1 MFTKV
6 MKGLPK
12 RIAAFVMA
20 VLMFFSLM
28 PIDPSVFWAEGETSN
43 FTYTFVVTDDSDER
57 MGLENATITLY
68 TDEDAT
74 DVVSE
79 DSYTWEAVKEEGEN
93 VAVEAGTYTL
103 SSNTD
108 LTGYYYVVSVEG
120 YKSSTRTQIGTLEEG
135 NTAYEVALSEKDTIT
150 LSFANIT
157 LENDVVELVVGKIFT
172 PQLSVSIE
180 GETTLTDENKAEII
194 NAITYSTDLGEN
206 STILTLGENGAVT
219 AGNTP
224 SENAITITASFPGND
239 TYKPVTATFQ
249 IKVVDKYAQEIVFD
263 YTTLKEEN
271 AETYPEGITV
281 DEANN
286 KVTYTTNYLNKEVN
300 IGIDVY
306 RGGEVASDVTP
317 IYTIK
322 DQDGGELESV
332 VKYENS
338 KFTIVGAGEA
348 VITVSAIGDDTYAD
362 AESKTLTIVVEK
374 IIPEFLFEETTE
386 YNLICGEYK
395 VGENGFTAP
404 VLQYSND
411 LDINKITYTL
421 NDVNGVIDADK
432 FNSDKT
438 IEFTDKVGTV
448 TITASYAGDDKYKEA
463 SASYTIHVEYA
474 PLTDVGIQVN
484 GTAPEENAWHN
495 AGVVVSIPE
504 GYSYREM
511 TEGATWSEDST
522 EYAHALSTSEGDN
535 STESV
540 PNESQ
545 SVELLIKNNETG
557 AIGLFTYDYKFDDQ
571 AASVSAIKN
580 DTKDLK
586 DTIMDFFKFIFGD
599 GEEQKVTIDISI
611 STAGAPVQSVFYYVD
626 DTNAFD
632 QISVEGILADE
643 NISWT
648 EMENIEDTDD
658 TDDIGTGAST
668 DADLDLKLDIMEAGT
683 NVIYV
688 KVVDEAGNISC
699 ASTDGLVFDAT
710 APELNVEIQT
720 SPVNDYYLGDVEIK
734 VSAKETGAV
743 SGIKSIQYVIWK
755 DDVAGTVNTLFS
767 ADEVTSSTQYTDLVD
782 DTDNLTEPL
791 VITVDAMGNDSSDIK
806 VVIIV
811 VDNAGN
817 ITTVEKSLP
826 IAATAP
832 TLGKGEWSDTDY
844 KVDLTVSSRTDVFDA
859 DGLVVSG
866 KVKINGEESDIV
878 KDTHYTI
885 TWSDTEDSSVKTA
898 TIQFIADGAY
908 SDVKASYKDKV
919 NRTAEATLND
929 SFTKDKNAPTAE
941 ITIGQSTWDTFLEK
955 ITFGLWSSAKVE
967 LTITATDSIDET
979 PTIEYIKM
987 KASEIMTLDALK
999 VDTVQW
1005 ISYDAP
1011 VTIPTEDGNDTFVIY
1026 VRVTDDNNNTDYFSS
1041 NGYIVDMKTDG
1052 DDSLAITEPDTGK
1065 ENYTI
1070 GENQYECYRDDVT
1083 LTITAIE
1090 DAAGIQKLEYKIG
1103 KADALDS
1110 ITSTPL
1116 YSYSYDATNE
1126 TNPQTEEKSENAVV
1140 KYDTYTSHPK
1150 EFQDTIVVSA
1160 KDYNYDGV
1168 TVWVKLTDLAGNET
1182 EETITLN
1189 ILDEKSEIKLSN
1201 TPISPVTT
1209 TEAGVDYY
1217 DSIYTTEFTIHSRAS
1232 IFNAEGVEIK
1242 VLDDDGN
1249 PVDASLY
1256 EVKYDE
1262 SYAEGDDHKF
1272 TVTFKG
1278 NAKYNFSIDYTDAI
1292 GEKAS
1297 YTDVLVV
1304 DREKPTAEVKV
1315 NESVWNK
1322 FLSAITFGWW
1332 SNDTVTVYATGS
1344 DALGDVTVE
1353 YDILENVSVISKD
1366 ALENPTNDLGIDW
1379 KPMLSE
1385 GVPVSESSAYVVV
1398 VRVTDTAKNVDYF
1411 SSNGFIVDK
1420 DNDGDVVS
1428 VETSAQQTAGYYTDA
1443 EIPLVIQVAEDGAG
1457 IQKITYQI
1465 VKDNAVAN
1473 EGTLYELVYN
1483 KDSQNI
1489 TSETYAESATV
1500 KKDTVTGFAEE
1511 FSQTITITSK
1521 DYNSKDV
1528 YVTVTL
1534 TDNAGNETTLEKFS
1548 LPIAVETPKMEVT
1561 YVDDPE
1567 VTGADK
1573 NQVKHYQ
1580 DERKAKIVITS
1591 RDDMFDKDKVSIV
1604 VNATKETEEAAAYS
1618 ISWEEPKESGIHV
1631 AYVTFPENA
1640 RYDFTVNY
1648 TNKVNVAV
1656 AQYEETFVIDNKKPT
1671 VSLNVGEAS
1680 WWAELLEDITFGF
1693 WDAEIEISAEYSD
1706 VTSDIQSVEYIKTSE
1721 VTPLTEAQLDQLG
1734 WAPYT
1739 KAIPVDADKTL
1750 VVYVKVTDYA
1760 GNKQIVS
1767 SKGIIVDTTEKL
1779 DIALSPTTQPKNEY
1793 YNADVVVDVVVKD
1806 MWGEM
1811 TSYSGIN
1818 KVVYWVT
1825 ADDNVTQE
1833 EKVLYEFTEEEPTH
1847 DKLVSEL
1854 VFNKEE
1860 VVIDADKNNSDKVV
1874 LHVKATDNAGNSFE
1888 ATKKFKIDTI
1898 QPKIILDYE
1907 PDEAIDI
1914 IKGYGLYDAVR
1925 SAKVVITERASSFD
1939 DAAATNGIDIVV
1951 QDVNEKVVSDAAY
1964 TISDWTHE
1972 GSGDTATHTA
1982 TITFA
1987 GDGYYTVAVGYTD
2000 IAGNVNEQVITT
2012 ASENPYQFMVDT
2024 KDADVKLIPSYED
2037 DIYTKDFTVSLAVDD
2052 GNLTSGLQKVEYW
2065 IKNGEKQTAGDTLYV
2080 LDGNAATIKLE
2091 QLLTETLPV
2100 NTQENNSC
2108 AVVLHVTVT
2117 DNVGRIVEK
2126 ELTFDIDIDK
2136 PIVSVSFDVNKPATT
2151 VGDRGYYKSE
2161 RTATITVEERAAH
2174 FDSDEF
2180 KKGITIF
2187 ALNYVGRDVEEA
2199 YEITETHNG
2208 DIHTYVIKFKKDAN
2222 YEFNIASYTDKAGLT
2237 NDSDIYVE
2245 NQSTT
2250 PNEFTIDR
2258 LQPNGTITATGQ
2270 FVSNSNLSWL
2280 NEFLQVFSFGLW
2292 SPSNVMIAIVADD
2305 ATSPVKSIEYYKTST
2320 FTGLSEEQLKAEANW
2335 IEADTFSVE
2344 SDDIFVVY
2352 AKITDQTGNVRYIS
2366 SNGIIVDETK
2376 PVFETYSPEITI
2388 TPERPVNGIY
2398 DGNVKVDVGVI
2409 DPMAGEN
2416 LAYSGLRTITY
2427 EVLNMG
2433 VKTQEGTLYNFK
2445 EKSPEGNPT
2454 QEQLCQSWNEEDIIV
2469 DASKN
2474 NSNNV
2479 VVKVVATD
2487 NAGNQTVA
2495 IKELKIDITKPV
2507 IEVSYD
2513 NNNGD
2518 ATFVDGVYYNSNRI
2532 ATIKVTERNFDA
2544 SLVNAVI
2551 TNTDGT
2557 VPTISGWTTTA
2568 GTGNGD
2574 NTVHTATI
2582 VYAADGDYTFAISA
2596 KDKVGNTNEAVNY
2609 GNSQAPTAFTIDKT
2623 VPVISIAY
2631 DNNDFAN
2638 ENYYKA
2644 DRTATISILEHN
2656 FDASRV
2662 AVTITATDNGQPA
2675 NAPVISNWSKS
2686 GDTYTATVNYS
2697 VDALYTFDISYS
2709 DKAQNEA
2716 VDFAQQSFYVDKTM
2730 PQMSITEIVD
2740 QSANNKD
2747 KIGFVITAT
2756 DTNFDVFT
2764 PVLTAVVKTETGFTT
2779 KELNIASIT
2788 DIANGRV
2795 YTISN
2800 IDTDGIYRITCTL
2813 VDKAGNAYNAVTLHQ
2828 ADGTPYVTERTAED
2842 TLVEFSVN
2850 RDGSTF
2856 EVDEAT
2862 KEVLDNYY
2870 VYDVKED
2877 VVIVEVNANQLTSNT
2892 VSLNGK
2898 ELVEG
2903 TDFTIAT
2910 EGGNGAWLRYIYT
2923 LNKELFAE
2931 EGEYTIVVSSVDEAE
2946 NNAFSDVKNTKVA
2959 FVVDRTAPV
2968 VTISGLETNGRYQ
2981 TDAQTVTLIPTDDGG
2996 AVKSIVVNQVD
3007 VEGNVIKTLQEE
3019 LSGETLETALEA
3031 NDGQISFVIPSGTYD
3046 YIEIVCADCSV
3057 NETGSTNKVEILIE
3071 DVLITEN
3078 ELALIWATY
3087 QYAIIGGG
3095 AAAVA
3100 IPSGI
3105 VLFRRRLKLKVK

>member
-28 PIDPSVFWAEGETSN
+28 PIDPSIVLAEGEENTY
-43 FTYTFVVTDDSDER
+43 TYTFKVTDDTEGAK
-57 MGLENATITLY
+57 GLDDVAITLY
-68 TDEDAT
+68 SGA
-74 DVVSE
+74 DVTEAVSA
-79 DSYTWEAVKEEGEN
+79 DSYTWKAKEAAEGEDATS
-93 VAVEAGTYTL
+93 VAGTYTL
-103 SSNTD
+103 TSNTD
-108 LTGYYYVVSVEG
+108 LTEYYYVISADG
-120 YKSSTRTQIGTLEEG
+120 YKLSTRTQLGTLEEG
-135 NTAYEVALSEKDTIT
+135 KEAYEVALLEKDTIT
-150 LSFANIT
+150 LSFSNINS
-157 LENDVVELVVGKIFT
+157 ENNVVELVVENTFT
-172 PQLSVSIE
+172 PEISVLID
-180 GETTLTDENKAEII
+180 GEEELTDDEK
-194 NAITYSTDLGEN
+194 NAIFNAIAYSTSLEEN
-206 STILTLGENGAVT
+206 STVLTLENGVVT
-219 AGNTP
+219 AGTTA
-224 SENAITITASFPGND
+224 SETLVTITATFAGNES
-239 TYKPVTATFQ
+239 YKPATATFQ
-249 IKVVDKYAQEIVFD
+249 VKVVDKYAQEIVFD
-263 YTTLKEEN
+263 YTALKEDTDE
-271 AETYPEGITV
+271 YPEGITV
-281 DEANN
+281 DAENN
-286 KVTYTTNYLNKEVN
+286 KVTYTTDYLAEELN

-306 RGGEVASDVTP
+306 RNEQVASNVTP
-317 IYTIK
+317 TYAIK
-322 DQDGGELESV
+322 DTDGNASVDV
-332 VKYENS
+332 VKYEDG
-338 KFTIVGAGEA
+338 KFTIIGAGEA
-348 VITVSAIGDDTYAD
+348 VITVSVDGDATYAE
-362 AESKTLTIVVEK
+362 ASKTLIIVVEK
-374 IIPEFLFEETTE
+374 LEPEFSFGETNE
-386 YNLICGEYK
+386 FNLICGEYK
-395 VGENGFTAP
+395 DGETTFTAP
-404 VLQYSND
+404 TLEYSED
-411 LDINKITYTL
+411 LEADEIKYTL
-421 NDVNGVIDADK
+421 SDENGVIDADK
-432 FNSDKT
+432 FNTNQT
-438 IEFTDKVGTV
+438 IGFTGKVGTV
-448 TITASYAGDDKYKEA
+448 TITASYAGDDKYQEA
-463 SASYTIHVEYA
+463 SAAYTINVGYA
-474 PLTDVGIQVN
+474 SLTDVAIQVN
-484 GTAPEENAWHN
+484 GANPAENAWHN
-495 AGVVVSIPE
+495 AGVVVTLPE
-504 GYSYREM
+504 GYSYCET
-511 TEGATWSEDST
+511 TEGATWSDDGTTEYTHTLSTTNTEDSEEQVT
-522 EYAHALSTSEGDN
+522 
-535 STESV
+535 
-540 PNESQ
+540 NEEQ
-545 SVELLIKNNETG
+545 KVELLIKNNTTG
-557 AIGLFTYDYKFDDQ
+557 AIGLFTYEYKYDDK
-571 AASVSAIKN
+571 AASVSAIKS
-580 DTKDLK
+580 DTKNLK
-586 DTIMDFFKFIFGD
+586 DAIMDFFKFIFGD
-599 GEEQKVTIDISI
+599 DVDEGDKKATIDISI
-611 STAGAPVQSVFYYVD
+611 SAEGAPVQSVYYFVD
-626 DTNAFD
+626 NTSEFSG
-632 QISVEGILADE
+632 ISVEGILQDE
-643 NISWT
+643 SIAWIK
-648 EMENIEDTDD
+648 MEDIEDTDED
-658 TDDIGTGAST
+658 PNA
-668 DADLDLKLDIMEAGT
+668 LDLKLDITEAGT
-683 NVIYV
+683 KVIYV

-734 VSAKETGAV
+734 VSARETGVV

-755 DDVAGTVNTLFS
+755 DDVAGIVNTLFS
-767 ADEVTSSTQYTDLVD
+767 ANEVTSNTQYDDLVA
-782 DTDNLTEPL
+782 DTDSLTTPL
-791 VITVDAMGNDSSDIK
+791 EKITVDAEANDSQNVK
-806 VVIIV
+806 VVITV
-811 VDNAGN
+811 EDNAGN
-817 ITTVEKSLP
+817 VTTVEKPLK

-832 TLGKGEWSDTDY
+832 SITSGTWSDNDY
-844 KVDLTVSSRTDVFDA
+844 EVELTVSSRADVFDA

-1026 VRVTDDNNNTDYFSS
+1026 VRVTDDNNNTEYFSS

-1379 KPMLSE
+1379 KPMPSE

-1567 VTGADK
+1567 VTGTDK

-1750 VVYVKVTDYA
+1750 VVYVKVMDYA

-1964 TISDWTHE
+1964 TISDWKHE

-2000 IAGNVNEQVITT
+2000 IAGNVNEPVVTT
-2012 ASENPYQFMVDT
+2012 VSENPYQFMVDT

-2100 NTQENNSC
+2100 NAQENNSC

-2136 PIVSVSFDVNKPATT
+2136 PIVSVSFDVNKPATK

-2292 SPSNVMIAIVADD
+2292 SPSNVTIAIVADD

-2398 DGNVKVDVGVI
+2398 DGNVRVDVGVI
-2409 DPMAGEN
+2409 DPIAGEN

-2445 EKSPEGNPT
+2445 EKYPEGNPT

-2474 NSNNV
+2474 NSNKV
-2479 VVKVVATD
+2479 VVKVIATD

-2495 IKELKIDITKPV
+2495 MKELKIDITKPV

-2518 ATFVDGVYYNSNRI
+2518 ATFADGVYYNSNRI

-2544 SLVNAVI
+2544 NLVNAVI

-2623 VPVISIAY
+2623 VPVISITY

-2662 AVTITATDNGQPA
+2662 AVTITATDNGQPVNVPA
-2675 NAPVISNWSKS
+2675 ISNWSKS

-3057 NETGSTNKVEILIE
+3057 NETGSTNTVEILIE

-3100 IPSGI
+3100 VPTGI